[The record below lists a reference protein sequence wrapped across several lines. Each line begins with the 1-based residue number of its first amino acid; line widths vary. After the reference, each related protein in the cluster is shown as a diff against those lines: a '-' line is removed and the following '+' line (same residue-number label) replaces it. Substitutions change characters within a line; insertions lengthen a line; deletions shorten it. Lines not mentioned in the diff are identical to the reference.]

1 MQEPLNPFTLLF
13 VKPSFNISIFLFLA
27 VFTCLNTF
35 ADGESSVF
43 PFKVSKA
50 NQTIKID
57 GKLDDAWLQTEVR
70 TLDHFRRYEKA
81 DDRQHTKFRMLW
93 DTENLYVFFECRDK
107 YITARETKRDGQ
119 PYFDD
124 CAEIFLIPAPA
135 KLDMHYGLEVNLYK
149 ASNDFI
155 FLTHFHQ
162 DKHTNIKSYN
172 PDFAVE
178 VFVEGTVNDNSD
190 TDQGWNMEFAI
201 PLKLFEGIDSISPV
215 KPGNRW
221 AFQAIRQDRNDST
234 GDRRSWGTLFE
245 VAKENNGVHEPE
257 DFAFL
262 EFVD

>member
-1 MQEPLNPFTLLF
+1 MRSLFNTRILLSLF
-13 VKPSFNISIFLFLA
+13 VLVS
-27 VFTCLNTF
+27 LN
-35 ADGESSVF
+35 AIAASESSDS

-50 NQTIKID
+50 NGNIKID

-70 TLDHFRRYEKA
+70 TLDHYRRYENA

-93 DTENLYVFFECRDK
+93 DEDNLYVFFECEDK

-135 KLDMHYGLEVNLYK
+135 KLDMHYGFEVNLYK

-155 FLTHFHQ
+155 FLTHFYQ
-162 DKHTNIKSYN
+162 DSHTIIKSYN
-172 PDFAVE
+172 PEFKVE
-178 VFVEGTVNDNSD
+178 ISIEGTLNDNSD
-190 TDQGWNMEFAI
+190 ADRGWNMEFAI
-201 PLKLFEGIDSISPV
+201 PLNLFEGIDSISPV

-221 AFQAIRQDRNDST
+221 AFQAIRQDRNDAT

-245 VAKENNGVHEPE
+245 VAQENTNVHEPE
-257 DFAFL
+257 DFGFL
-262 EFVD
+262 EFVE